1 MKVYYLGHN
10 FFWKHL
16 YYNHQ
21 HSLAWPL
28 QLLIEDICSCCQQA
42 AQVIL
47 VQLSSTAP
55 EGVFS

>member
-1 MKVYYLGHN
+1 MKVYYLAHN
-10 FFWKHL
+10 IFGKHL
-16 YYNHQ
+16 YYIHQ

-28 QLLIEDICSCCQQA
+28 QLLIEDICSYCQQA